1 MKRVKKSVCKKM
13 AGFLG
18 AAVMAAG
25 LLVSTPV
32 HAASY
37 VEGPVI
43 DNVKPYGEVG
53 YNSSSVSA
61 YTRHKIHI
69 EKKISLTAY
78 ASCGGYIVPYGTVT
92 NTGTDSNIIGANFN
106 MASPCVGIGG
116 KATHTV
122 NAYFINASW
131 SDSTNI
137 GYYE

>member
-69 EKKISLTAY
+69 NKSVSLTAY
-78 ASCGGYIVPYGTVT
+78 ASYYGNYCCYGTDYDE
-92 NTGTDSNIIGANFN
+92 GTDSNIRGANVN
-106 MASPCVGIGG
+106 IASPFTGAGG
-116 KATHTV
+116 KAAHSV
-122 NAYFINASW
+122 SSW
-131 SDSTNI
+131 TGYTGI